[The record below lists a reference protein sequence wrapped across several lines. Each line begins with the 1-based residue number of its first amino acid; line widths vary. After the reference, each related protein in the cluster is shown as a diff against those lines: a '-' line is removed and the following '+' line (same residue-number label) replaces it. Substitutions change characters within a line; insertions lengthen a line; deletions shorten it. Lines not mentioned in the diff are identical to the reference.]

1 MATEKLNLSEL
12 KKMIISEA
20 EKIMSLGDPLNAN
33 MNKMTNPGNSTGDA
47 LVMARE
53 KGGFVKKGAAPKAAK
68 NIEEVEDTIDVDMND
83 RDNDQGHDEQIA
95 AAVKV
100 DAASSTKKGASVEGM
115 KNSNFE
121 SKDKNPS
128 TASSTPFEE
137 RKEKVEMN
145 SQDRAD
151 NSGAKTYVEPG
162 AELHKGASTGQHA
175 AKFSEKAQNE
185 KETAERIAQ
194 GIQLPENFKNKAGL
208 LNFINEEA
216 KKVSMLLEKM
226 SYDEFEQMI
235 KPFLD
240 LAKSKGWVWNS
251 SGNGSW
257 YSMSSPAIALYHK
270 NTLPTTKDGEYKG
283 QPIELSK
290 DPVANRTMNVDGAL
304 ESKSADVIMTPD
316 YDMDQVYFYS
326 KDKTILDNIK
336 NTLASYTDVIQDAKE
351 ISSEF
356 TSMKA
361 FEPQKYYS
369 MLLRKKKQG

>member
-20 EKIMSLGDPLNAN
+20 EKIMSLGDPLSVD

-47 LVMARE
+47 LVMT
-53 KGGFVKKGAAPKAAK
+53 KGTGGFVKKSAAPDAAE
-68 NIEEVEDTIDVDMND
+68 NIDDTEEPLEVDMNEMD
-83 RDNDQGHDEQIA
+83 GDQGHDEQIA

-100 DAASSTKKGASVEGM
+100 SAAGSTKKGASVEGM

-137 RKEKVEMN
+137 RKEKVDMN

-185 KETAERIAQ
+185 RETAERIAQ
-194 GIQLPENFKNKAGL
+194 GIQLPENFKNKADL

-216 KKVSMLLEKM
+216 KKLSDVLFEESGKKNQLNELALPPANWLEIAKPYFENAEISVIEQPNINFRPKADVGEKGPQVGYTFGLGDPKTKKHIIFYPYANAQEKKFQIRPNLM
-226 SYDEFEQMI
+226 DEAQAME
-235 KPFLD
+235 
-240 LAKSKGWVWNS
+240 LAKKLAPSILKSVSDSLLKNPGDYTV
-251 SGNGSW
+251 GLG
-257 YSMSSPAIALYHK
+257 YRDKATAEEAQMALTYFAEALK
-270 NTLPTTKDGEYKG
+270 QD
-283 QPIELSK
+283 PIK
-290 DPVANRTMNVDGAL
+290 
-304 ESKSADVIMTPD
+304 I
-316 YDMDQVYFYS
+316 
-326 KDKTILDNIK
+326 
-336 NTLASYTDVIQDAKE
+336 
-351 ISSEF
+351 
-356 TSMKA
+356 
-361 FEPQKYYS
+361 
-369 MLLRKKKQG
+369 

>member
-20 EKIMSLGDPLNAN
+20 EKIMSLGDPLNAD

-53 KGGFVKKGAAPKAAK
+53 KGGFTKKSAAPKAAE

-137 RKEKVEMN
+137 RKEKVDMN
-145 SQDRAD
+145 SQDKAD
-151 NSGAKTYVEPG
+151 AGGAKTYVEAG
-162 AELHKGASTGQHA
+162 AELHNGASTGQHKA
-175 AKFSEKAQNE
+175 SFSEKAQNE

-194 GIQLPENFKNKAGL
+194 GIQLPESFKNKAEL

-216 KKVSMLLEKM
+216 RKISALLESGMTSYWLNLHMDGQEVLGSDSAEKLGDSHPSDKLINSKM
-226 SYDEFEQMI
+226 KILINSAKNKAKENTKSIEVRVQKVDGREKKDIKTIDIYDE
-235 KPFLD
+235 
-240 LAKSKGWVWNS
+240 V
-251 SGNGSW
+251 
-257 YSMSSPAIALYHK
+257 
-270 NTLPTTKDGEYKG
+270 
-283 QPIELSK
+283 
-290 DPVANRTMNVDGAL
+290 
-304 ESKSADVIMTPD
+304 
-316 YDMDQVYFYS
+316 MDKF
-326 KDKTILDNIK
+326 
-336 NTLASYTDVIQDAKE
+336 
-351 ISSEF
+351 
-356 TSMKA
+356 
-361 FEPQKYYS
+361 
-369 MLLRKKKQG
+369 KK

>member
-20 EKIMSLGDPLNAN
+20 EKIMSLGDPLNAD

-53 KGGFVKKGAAPKAAK
+53 KGGFTKKSAAPKAAE

-137 RKEKVEMN
+137 RKEKVDMN
-145 SQDRAD
+145 SQDKAD
-151 NSGAKTYVEPG
+151 AGGAKTYVEAG
-162 AELHKGASTGQHA
+162 AELHNGASTGQHKA
-175 AKFSEKAQNE
+175 SFSEKAQNE
-185 KETAERIAQ
+185 KETAERIAT
-194 GIQLPENFKNKAGL
+194 GIQLPESFKNKADL
-208 LNFINEEA
+208 LGFINEEA

-251 SGNGSW
+251 SGSGSW

-270 NTLPTTKDGEYKG
+270 DVLPTTKDGEYKG
-283 QPIELSK
+283 QPTELSK
-290 DPVANRTMNVDGAL
+290 DPVANRTMNVSGPL
-304 ESKSADVIMTPD
+304 ESKSADVIMTSD
-316 YDMDQVYFYS
+316 YDMSQAYFYS

-336 NTLASYTDVIQDAKE
+336 NILASYTDVIQDIKE
-351 ISSEF
+351 TSSVF
-356 TSMKA
+356 TSAKA
-361 FEPQKYYS
+361 FEPQKYYY
-369 MLLRKKKQG
+369 MLLRKKQG

>member
-12 KKMIISEA
+12 KKMIIAEA
-20 EKIMSLGDPLNAN
+20 EKIMSLGDPLNAD
-33 MNKMTNPGNSTGDA
+33 MNKMTNPGNSNGDA
-47 LVMARE
+47 LVMAKE
-53 KGGFVKKGAAPKAAK
+53 NGGFTKKSDAPKAAE

-145 SQDRAD
+145 SQDKAD

-162 AELHKGASTGQHA
+162 SELHNGASTGQHA

-185 KETAERIAQ
+185 KETAERIAT
-194 GIQLPENFKNKAGL
+194 GIQLPESFKNKADL

-216 KKVSMLLEKM
+216 KKLSNVLFKESEKKNQLSEGVKTDLLFTDGKPTSLVVVPNISMRDQAELDAYKM
-226 SYDEFEQMI
+226 VPVKIDVEGKMAHFNGVGKENSGKDFMYSID
-235 KPFLD
+235 
-240 LAKSKGWVWNS
+240 S
-251 SGNGSW
+251 SGEVADIIT
-257 YSMSSPAIALYHK
+257 YDDK
-270 NTLPTTKDGEYKG
+270 KGEMHWLK
-283 QPIELSK
+283 
-290 DPVANRTMNVDGAL
+290 
-304 ESKSADVIMTPD
+304 
-316 YDMDQVYFYS
+316 
-326 KDKTILDNIK
+326 
-336 NTLASYTDVIQDAKE
+336 
-351 ISSEF
+351 
-356 TSMKA
+356 
-361 FEPQKYYS
+361 
-369 MLLRKKKQG
+369 

>member
-20 EKIMSLGDPLNAN
+20 EKIMSLGDPLNAD

-47 LVMARE
+47 LVMSRE
-53 KGGFVKKGAAPKAAK
+53 KGGFVKKGAAPKAAE

-83 RDNDQGHDEQIA
+83 RDNNQGHDEQIA

-145 SQDRAD
+145 SQDKAD

-162 AELHKGASTGQHA
+162 AELHKGASTGQHT

-194 GIQLPENFKNKAGL
+194 GIQLPESFKNKSEL

-216 KKVSMLLEKM
+216 NKLSNALVSETKNFLAADILFGKHINGNEPLNVSADFKPGFIVAPNM
-226 SYDEFEQMI
+226 SYSSQAE
-235 KPFLD
+235 LD
-240 LAKSKGWVWNS
+240 QRSGSVTAVGAKITYQNK
-251 SGNGSW
+251 NGSV
-257 YSMSSPAIALYHK
+257 SSDPADL
-270 NTLPTTKDGEYKG
+270 
-283 QPIELSK
+283 
-290 DPVANRTMNVDGAL
+290 
-304 ESKSADVIMTPD
+304 VI
-316 YDMDQVYFYS
+316 
-326 KDKTILDNIK
+326 IK
-336 NTLASYTDVIQDAKE
+336 AH
-351 ISSEF
+351 
-356 TSMKA
+356 
-361 FEPQKYYS
+361 
-369 MLLRKKKQG
+369 